1 MTALKAH
8 EVARFLARPDLTE
21 GIFLA
26 YGPDGGLVRET
37 AQRLIRHLSGDDPA
51 SANVTIFDG
60 PELDAEPGRLITE
73 ARSISLFGGKRI
85 IRVRS
90 AGKALVMPLTE
101 LRDDPG
107 GTAIVLEA
115 GNLTPRDAIRALV
128 EAAKLGRALPC
139 YPDTDETLTKLMQ
152 ETFNQ
157 AGIRTDSDV
166 IPTLREILG
175 NDREITRRE
184 LEKLSLYAAS
194 TKTLTREDVLTLC
207 ADNGALAIDA
217 ILDATGGG
225 HAEKLEMALNRA
237 LAASINPQQLLSMLT
252 SHFAGLRRW
261 RVEVDGGKSARA
273 VLDGV
278 KPKPH
283 FSRVGQLEQQLRLWS
298 EPALATAADRL
309 LHATSDSRRKPALA
323 ETILRRTT
331 LALCMIAATH

>member
-8 EVARFLARPDLTE
+8 EVARFINRPDLTE

-37 AQRLIRHLSGDDPA
+37 AQRLIRYLSGDDPA
-51 SANVTIFDG
+51 SADIFIFDG

-73 ARSISLFGGKRI
+73 ARSTSLFGGKRI

-90 AGKALVMPLTE
+90 AGKSLVMPLTE
-101 LRDDPG
+101 LRDDPS

-115 GNLTPRDAIRALV
+115 GNLTPRDALRALV
-128 EAAKLGRALPC
+128 EATKLGRALPC
-139 YPDTDETLTKLMQ
+139 YPDTDETLINLMR

-157 AGIRTDSDV
+157 AGIRTDPDV

-184 LEKLSLYAAS
+184 LEKLTLFAAS
-194 TKTLTREDVLTLC
+194 SKSLTREDVLTLC
-207 ADNGALAIDA
+207 ADNGAMAIDA

-225 HAEKLEMALNRA
+225 HAEKLELALNRA
-237 LAASINPQQLLSMLT
+237 LSNAINPQQLLAMLT
-252 SHFAGLRRW
+252 NHFGNLRRW
-261 RVEVDGGKSARA
+261 RVDVDAGKTPRA
-273 VLDGV
+273 VLEGV

-283 FSRVGQLEQQLRLWS
+283 FSRIGQLEQQLRLWTDS
-298 EPALATAADRL
+298 ALAQASDRL
-309 LHATSDSRRKPALA
+309 LQATSDSRRKPALA
-323 ETILRRTT
+323 TTILHRTT